1 MTGDMSDALPMSVGN
16 VNVITTSHRG
26 HSTDEIT
33 DMCLEKVIYV
43 GEDLPEPLRQQ
54 ALAYKESLR
63 TIIHFYIN
71 QAKLSERTTMAA
83 EIQSANERGLN

>member
-1 MTGDMSDALPMSVGN
+1 MTGDMSDALPMSVGS

-26 HSTDEIT
+26 HST
-33 DMCLEKVIYV
+33 
-43 GEDLPEPLRQQ
+43 DLPEPLRQQ